1 MSDPGTSIALF
12 GGGAAVGALYLGL
25 LWASVR
31 QLARGGRLWV
41 YLFLAALR
49 GGLVLGALWG
59 AVSLGVDALGIGIGL
74 AGFVVI
80 RVGVLRAIDTRHRRD
95 V

>member
-1 MSDPGTSIALF
+1 MTDAGAALALL

-31 QLARGGRLWV
+31 QLAQGGRLWV
-41 YLFLAALR
+41 CLLLATLR

-59 AVSLGVDALGIGIGL
+59 AVSLGVDAAGIGIGL

-80 RVGVLRAIDTRHRRD
+80 RAGVLRATDTRHRRD

>member
-1 MSDPGTSIALF
+1 MSDPGTAIALL

-41 YLFLAALR
+41 YLLLGALR
-49 GGLVLGALWG
+49 VGLVLGALWG

-80 RVGVLRAIDTRHRRD
+80 RVGVLRANDFRHRRD

>member
-1 MSDPGTSIALF
+1 MTDPGTAIALF
-12 GGGAAVGALYLGL
+12 GSGATVGALYLAL

-31 QLARGGRLWV
+31 RLAWGGRPWL
-41 YLFLAALR
+41 YLLLAALR

-59 AVSLGVDALGIGIGL
+59 AASLGISALGIGIGL

-80 RVGVLRAIDTRHRRD
+80 RAGVLRATDARRRGN